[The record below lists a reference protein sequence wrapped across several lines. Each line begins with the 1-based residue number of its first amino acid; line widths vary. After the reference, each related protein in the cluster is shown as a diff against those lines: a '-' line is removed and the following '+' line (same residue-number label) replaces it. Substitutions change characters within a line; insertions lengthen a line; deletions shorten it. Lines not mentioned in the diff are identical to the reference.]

1 MSPPYQL
8 YPREQY
14 NRQQHEQQ
22 QQIMKWGSGWTTSS
36 SSRPPPTP
44 QFRFGSREGCE
55 GFTTPPPPPKSLVYH
70 HPSHP
75 YHHQQ
80 HRGSIVCS
88 PSPQFNQ
95 RPSAFPSSVYPHQQS
110 QQQQQPQPPLVNI
123 NKKKVTF
130 KETCTVRTH
139 RNNTPL
145 TPTEK
150 SNQHYSRQE
159 LRTMT
164 LEAHAICIL
173 SQELPQRLNE
183 GTLLTK
189 KDRRRS
195 GTFYSTN
202 TSTTSNTS
210 ATTTGPKVKRRG
222 SWLGLNEDQDTTT
235 TATPATSSTNNNG
248 SGSIMLD
255 SIRGLELILYTK
267 RKQNKIL
274 ANRSLLKYQQ
284 LLQSK
289 DYLTTERK
297 VQALAVASV
306 KLTTWSKLV
315 ALETARLD
323 ALRAYDSDYLIPIEP
338 LEGEDTIMPFPY
350 YKKVEDRVSEKC
362 QAEQEHRRQNMKRRR
377 RESYTRRVTFDRP
390 PQGYDGFDNGKRR
403 KT

>member
-1 MSPPYQL
+1 MPPYQL

-22 QQIMKWGSGWTTSS
+22 QQVMKWGSGWTTASSS
-36 SSRPPPTP
+36 SSRPPPTTT
-44 QFRFGSREGCE
+44 QFRFGSREG
-55 GFTTPPPPPKSLVYH
+55 FTIPPPPPQSLVYH
-70 HPSHP
+70 YPSQ
-75 YHHQQ
+75 HQQ
-80 HRGSIVCS
+80 QQRGSIVCS
-88 PSPQFNQ
+88 PSPQIEQ
-95 RPSAFPSSVYPHQQS
+95 RPSAFPLSVYPDQQS
-110 QQQQQPQPPLVNI
+110 QQQQPPLVNVT
-123 NKKKVTF
+123 NNMKKKKVTF

-195 GTFYSTN
+195 GTFYSIN
-202 TSTTSNTS
+202 TATSGNTS
-210 ATTTGPKVKRRG
+210 ATTTSPKEKRRG
-222 SWLGLNEDQDTTT
+222 SWLGLNEDQDTTAA
-235 TATPATSSTNNNG
+235 TAATSSTNNSG
-248 SGSIMLD
+248 SSSIMLD

-323 ALRAYDSDYLIPIEP
+323 ALRAYGSDYLIPIEP

-350 YKKVEDRVSEKC
+350 HKKVEDKVSEKY
-362 QAEQEHRRQNMKRRR
+362 QEQEHRRQNMKRRR

-390 PQGYDGFDNGKRR
+390 SQGYDDFDNGKRR

>member
-1 MSPPYQL
+1 M
-8 YPREQY
+8 
-14 NRQQHEQQ
+14 
-22 QQIMKWGSGWTTSS
+22 G
-36 SSRPPPTP
+36 
-44 QFRFGSREGCE
+44 
-55 GFTTPPPPPKSLVYH
+55 
-70 HPSHP
+70 
-75 YHHQQ
+75 
-80 HRGSIVCS
+80 
-88 PSPQFNQ
+88 
-95 RPSAFPSSVYPHQQS
+95 
-110 QQQQQPQPPLVNI
+110 QQQPPPLVN
-123 NKKKVTF
+123 NNMKKKKKVTF

-150 SNQHYSRQE
+150 SKLHYSRQE

-202 TSTTSNTS
+202 TSATSNTS

-235 TATPATSSTNNNG
+235 TATSATSSSSNNNG
-248 SGSIMLD
+248 SSSIMLD

-306 KLTTWSKLV
+306 KLTTWSRLV

-350 YKKVEDRVSEKC
+350 YKKVEDRVSEKY

>member
-22 QQIMKWGSGWTTSS
+22 QQIIKWGSGWTTSS
-36 SSRPPPTP
+36 SSRRPPPTP
-44 QFRFGSREGCE
+44 QFRFGS
-55 GFTTPPPPPKSLVYH
+55 GFTTPPPPPQSAVYH

-75 YHHQQ
+75 YQQ
-80 HRGSIVCS
+80 QQRGSIVCS
-88 PSPQFNQ
+88 PSPQSNQ
-95 RPSAFPSSVYPHQQS
+95 RPSALPSSVYPLQQT
-110 QQQQQPQPPLVNI
+110 QQPQPPLVN
-123 NKKKVTF
+123 NNMKEKKVTF

-150 SNQHYSRQE
+150 SKLHYSRQE

-202 TSTTSNTS
+202 TATTNTSSTT
-210 ATTTGPKVKRRG
+210 AGPKVKRRG
-222 SWLGLNEDQDTTT
+222 SWLGLNEDQDTTAAS
-235 TATPATSSTNNNG
+235 ATTSSPTSNNG
-248 SGSIMLD
+248 SSSSSIMLD

-350 YKKVEDRVSEKC
+350 YKKVEDKVSEKY
-362 QAEQEHRRQNMKRRR
+362 QEQEHRRQQLNMKRRR

-390 PQGYDGFDNGKRR
+390 SQGYDGFDNGKRR
-403 KT
+403 KIE

>member
-1 MSPPYQL
+1 
-8 YPREQY
+8 
-14 NRQQHEQQ
+14 
-22 QQIMKWGSGWTTSS
+22 
-36 SSRPPPTP
+36 
-44 QFRFGSREGCE
+44 
-55 GFTTPPPPPKSLVYH
+55 
-70 HPSHP
+70 
-75 YHHQQ
+75 
-80 HRGSIVCS
+80 
-88 PSPQFNQ
+88 
-95 RPSAFPSSVYPHQQS
+95 
-110 QQQQQPQPPLVNI
+110 
-123 NKKKVTF
+123 
-130 KETCTVRTH
+130 
-139 RNNTPL
+139 
-145 TPTEK
+145 
-150 SNQHYSRQE
+150 
-159 LRTMT
+159 MT

-195 GTFYSTN
+195 GTFYSTDTTATN
-202 TSTTSNTS
+202 TSS
-210 ATTTGPKVKRRG
+210 TTTDLKVKRRG

-235 TATPATSSTNNNG
+235 TATPATSSSTNNNG
-248 SGSIMLD
+248 SSSIMLD

-306 KLTTWSKLV
+306 KLTTWSRLV

-323 ALRAYDSDYLIPIEP
+323 ALRAYGSDYLIPIEP

-362 QAEQEHRRQNMKRRR
+362 KEEHNRRQNMKRRR
-377 RESYTRRVTFDRP
+377 RESYTRRVTFDRA
-390 PQGYDGFDNGKRR
+390 PQGYDVFDNGKKR
-403 KT
+403 KTG